1 MGFSDL
7 LLRLRALRSRDRA
20 EGDLDDELKFHLEM
34 EARKKRLD
42 GLPEADARH
51 LAHAE
56 FGGVAQVQEQC
67 RDIRGL
73 TFLENLGRDIRYGW
87 RVLRKTPVFTAVA
100 VLSLAIGIGANTAIF
115 SLVDTVLLRLLP
127 VRSPE

>member
-1 MGFSDL
+1 
-7 LLRLRALRSRDRA
+7 LRLHALRSRTRA
-20 EGDLDDELKFHLEM
+20 EGDLDEELKFHLEM
-34 EARKKRLD
+34 EARKKRLE
-42 GLPEADARH
+42 GLSETAARRR
-51 LAHAE
+51 AKAE
-56 FGGVAQVQEQC
+56 FGGLDQVREAC

-73 TFLENLGRDIRYGW
+73 TLLENLGRDIRYGW

-127 VRSPE
+127 